1 MPSVCVGQRNS
12 YGWKEIPLVQHA
24 WLCYSN
30 NQIGLWVWINFNSL
44 WQSYSQ
50 PLQWSF
56 TKKKEKK
63 GKAENCNSRRLKKK
77 KVIIKSHV
85 FQGPLLWRSLPVLG
99 DNDEVPPIPVN
110 NQLLSLEGKAGAPF
124 IWLIEVHTF
133 ISCYDELQIL
143 WGVTERRTAQST
155 TVSVQLQMRI
165 VFHWKQVRL
174 QRKHKVLEL
183 TWTRLSSQ

>member
-77 KVIIKSHV
+77 KSNNKISCVPRTPTLEKSS
-85 FQGPLLWRSLPVLG
+85 GPWRQWWGTPDTSEQSTFVPRRQSRGPVHLADRGTHIHFLLRWTADPVRG
-99 DNDEVPPIPVN
+99 HWQKNSAIHNRECPAPDEDS
-110 NQLLSLEGKAGAPF
+110 LSLKAGK
-124 IWLIEVHTF
+124 T
-133 ISCYDELQIL
+133 
-143 WGVTERRTAQST
+143 TEETQGFRAH
-155 TVSVQLQMRI
+155 LN
-165 VFHWKQVRL
+165 
-174 QRKHKVLEL
+174 
-183 TWTRLSSQ
+183 